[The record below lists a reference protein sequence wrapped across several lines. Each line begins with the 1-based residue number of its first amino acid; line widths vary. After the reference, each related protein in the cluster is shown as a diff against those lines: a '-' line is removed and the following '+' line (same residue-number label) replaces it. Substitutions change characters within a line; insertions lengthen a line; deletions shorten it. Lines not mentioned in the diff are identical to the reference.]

1 MANNVIL
8 DALIPREDFEV
19 KDDSSGTTRNIS
31 TIGVKDLEY
40 DSFFF
45 AALRKP
51 DFQRETNEW
60 DANRVLSLI
69 ESFISGDLI
78 PAVILWR
85 SSASYTFVIDGAHRI
100 SALASWINN
109 DYGDGKISKQF
120 YDSMIPREQIEG
132 ADITRKMVQKKIGP
146 FSDYQLASRNPEK
159 VEPHI
164 AEKAKS
170 IGTLAIQLQWVEGD
184 AKKAENSFFKINQQ
198 AAYIDKTELKLL
210 NARRK
215 PNGIST
221 RAILRSGKGHK
232 YWSSYS
238 AACQE
243 EIQNLAKEINDIIF
257 QPALTNPIKTL
268 DLPLGGK
275 NFSSQ
280 GQSLILELVNKTNN
294 HADTDKLADDS
305 NGFQT
310 INFLKNCLKVVR
322 RMNSVHASSLGLH
335 PAVYF
340 YSKDGRHKPAS
351 FWAAIDFVK
360 NLEAKNKFNWFIEVR
375 EQFEKFILDYDYV
388 VQQIVRK
395 HRSASAAYP
404 HISNLYFLVIELLH
418 KKVPVSELSREIRQS
433 DKFKY
438 VTLNDDLLED
448 ITNPNFSRERK
459 SEVFMKTA
467 LDSAVKCA
475 ICNGLLH
482 KNSITID
489 HLERKRSGGLGTV
502 ENGQL
507 AHPYC
512 NTTYKN

>member
-109 DYGDGKISKQF
+109 NYGDGKISKQF

-132 ADITRKMVQKKIGP
+132 ADITRKMVQKKIGL

-238 AACQE
+238 PVCQE

-305 NGFQT
+305 NGLQT

-335 PAVYF
+335 PAVYL
-340 YSKDGRHKPAS
+340 YSKDGRP
-351 FWAAIDFVK
+351 
-360 NLEAKNKFNWFIEVR
+360 
-375 EQFEKFILDYDYV
+375 
-388 VQQIVRK
+388 
-395 HRSASAAYP
+395 
-404 HISNLYFLVIELLH
+404 
-418 KKVPVSELSREIRQS
+418 
-433 DKFKY
+433 
-438 VTLNDDLLED
+438 
-448 ITNPNFSRERK
+448 
-459 SEVFMKTA
+459 
-467 LDSAVKCA
+467 
-475 ICNGLLH
+475 
-482 KNSITID
+482 
-489 HLERKRSGGLGTV
+489 
-502 ENGQL
+502 
-507 AHPYC
+507 
-512 NTTYKN
+512 